1 MHRFGNRKTQI
12 RERIYTNLTTKKCV
26 CNETNTRI
34 RWNKCTYLI
43 MWKCVLGYGNTHFW
57 LCKNTSTMNRYP
69 TPAECSQPIHGMFV
83 AVFQFVRHI
92 IIIYVTHHRKPLA
105 TCLFRDGYAF
115 WKQKPPFCTSKTILL
130 YTKNPLFG
138 VQKGG
143 FCSVKKAGL
152 HNKNEQPEKPLPVAT
167 IPNTHT
173 PPHNN
178 TTHSA
183 HAYA

>member
-1 MHRFGNRKTQI
+1 M
-12 RERIYTNLTTKKCV
+12 CV
-26 CNETNTRI
+26 W
-34 RWNKCTYLI
+34 WNKCTDSVTEKHKFENEYTQI
-43 MWKCVLGYGNTHFW
+43 WQQKNTCAMNRIHVFNNVEMRFG
-57 LCKNTSTMNRYP
+57 LCKNTGTINRSP
-69 TPAECSQPIHGMFV
+69 TPGGMFV
-83 AVFQFVRHI
+83 GVLRIVRHI
-92 IIIYVTHHRKPLA
+92 IIIYVTRHRKPSA

-115 WKQKPPFCTSKTILL
+115 WKQKPPFCTPKTILL
-130 YTKNPLFG
+130 HTKNPLFAR
-138 VQKGG
+138 QKGG

-167 IPNTHT
+167 MPNTHT

>member
-1 MHRFGNRKTQI
+1 MPI
-12 RERIYTNLTTKKCV
+12 IYKFD
-26 CNETNTRI
+26 NENMRVQ
-34 RWNKCTYLI
+34 WNEYTYLI

-57 LCKNTSTMNRYP
+57 LCKNTGAMNRSP

-92 IIIYVTHHRKPLA
+92 IIIYVTHHRNSSA
-105 TCLFRDGYAF
+105 TRLFRDGYAF
-115 WKQKPPFCTSKTILL
+115 WKQKPPFCISKTILL
-130 YTKNPLFG
+130 HTKNPLFAR
-138 VQKGG
+138 QKGG
-143 FCSVKKAGL
+143 FCSLKKAGL

-167 IPNTHT
+167 MPNTHT

>member
-1 MHRFGNRKTQI
+1 MPIIHKFD
-12 RERIYTNLTTKKCV
+12 
-26 CNETNTRI
+26 NEKMRV
-34 RWNKCTYLI
+34 RWNEYTYLI
-43 MWKCVLGYGNTHFW
+43 MWIYIFDNARIRARWIGPLRLT
-57 LCKNTSTMNRYP
+57 
-69 TPAECSQPIHGMFV
+69 ECSQPIHGMFV

-92 IIIYVTHHRKPLA
+92 IIIYVTHHRNSSA
-105 TCLFRDGYAF
+105 TRLFRDGYAF
-115 WKQKPPFCTSKTILL
+115 WKQKPPFCISKTILL
-130 YTKNPLFG
+130 QHKNPLFAR
-138 VQKGG
+138 QKGD

-167 IPNTHT
+167 MPNTHT

>member
-1 MHRFGNRKTQI
+1 MR
-12 RERIYTNLTTKKCV
+12 V
-26 CNETNTRI
+26 
-34 RWNKCTYLI
+34 RWNEYTYLI
-43 MWKCVLGYGNTHFW
+43 MWIYIFDNARIRARWNGPLRWRNV
-57 LCKNTSTMNRYP
+57 R
-69 TPAECSQPIHGMFV
+69 TPFRGWALVFYGMFV
-83 AVFQFVRHI
+83 GVLRIVRHI
-92 IIIYVTHHRKPLA
+92 IIIYVTLHRNSSA

-130 YTKNPLFG
+130 YTKNPLFAR
-138 VQKGG
+138 QKGG

-167 IPNTHT
+167 MPNTHT